1 MAKCDYCGKKPM
13 FGNSRSHSMKA
24 TKRQFKPN
32 IQRVKVV
39 EDGRLV
45 SRNLCTTCIKTL
57 NKDEKLG

>member
-32 IQRVKVV
+32 IQRVKVQ
-39 EDGRLV
+39 EKGKII
-45 SRNLCTTCIKTL
+45 SRNLCAKCVKTL
-57 NKDEKLG
+57 TKNAK